1 MSNLTRSRIVEFYKL
16 YLPSALAIGSDFWRV
31 TVIGVL
37 AARQGALEVA
47 VFNVG
52 YRFLWICLMFSGALA
67 RAAGIQI
74 AIAIGNSSVAVAQGI
89 AKVLL
94 NMGAICHNKSLFVDR
109 FDTGLPWLSHS
120 LCCCLLLPGKLGR
133 YILQGRGVY
142 QQSCGSKLA
151 TCCTG
156 GVHEPHCG
164 SGG

>member
-74 AIAIGNSSVAVAQGI
+74 AIAIGNSSVAAAQGI

-94 NMGAICHNKSLFVDR
+94 NMGAICHNELY
-109 FDTGLPWLSHS
+109 L
-120 LCCCLLLPGKLGR
+120 
-133 YILQGRGVY
+133 
-142 QQSCGSKLA
+142 
-151 TCCTG
+151 
-156 GVHEPHCG
+156 
-164 SGG
+164 

>member
-74 AIAIGNSSVAVAQGI
+74 AIFIGRSSVGAAQSI

-94 NMGAICHNKSLFVDR
+94 NWKESPL
-109 FDTGLPWLSHS
+109 
-120 LCCCLLLPGKLGR
+120 
-133 YILQGRGVY
+133 
-142 QQSCGSKLA
+142 
-151 TCCTG
+151 
-156 GVHEPHCG
+156 
-164 SGG
+164 